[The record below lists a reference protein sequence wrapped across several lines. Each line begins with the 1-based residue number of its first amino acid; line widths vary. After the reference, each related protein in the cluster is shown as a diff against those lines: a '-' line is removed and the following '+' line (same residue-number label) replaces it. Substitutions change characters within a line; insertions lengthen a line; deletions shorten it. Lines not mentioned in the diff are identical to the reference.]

1 MSNNTEKNET
11 FITVTTQIAKTSLLL
26 SINSIMHVPVPV
38 ELPSKSRKL
47 TSGEIALAR
56 FIFKD
61 SIPYEKVRI
70 VRGGL
75 LGIPNHSRNAMTP
88 YGKIHLPIE
97 AYDVIKDFSNS
108 SLKEYE
114 ESCSWFIHEMAHVWQ
129 YFAMD
134 LSVACRGVRLALIG
148 GYSEEDKS
156 GKLMAYAYDLLG
168 IDKGKEFKDFNIE
181 QQADI
186 VRHYYLVKYHTAYV
200 LARPTLNYL
209 MNQQANRILVLR
221 DFLKNP
227 LDNKLKFEEL
237 ITETFRE
244 KVRKNRRVYL
254 DAVTKVRTF

>member
-56 FIFKD
+56 LIFKD

-97 AYDVIKDFSNS
+97 AYDVIKDFSGP
-108 SLKEYE
+108 LTDKEDNQR
-114 ESCSWFIHEMAHVWQ
+114 WFIHEMTHVWQ

-156 GKLMAYAYDLLG
+156 GRLMAYAYDLLG

-186 VRHYYLVKYHTAYV
+186 VCHYYLVKYHANYV
-200 LARPTLNYL
+200 FQEPQLRNLI
-209 MNQQANRILVLR
+209 NQQSHREYVLR
-221 DFLKNP
+221 DFLRNP
-227 LDNKLKFEEL
+227 LDRKLKSEEL

-244 KVRKNRRVYL
+244 RVRKNRRIYL
-254 DAVTKVRTF
+254 DAVTKVCTF

>member
-26 SINSIMHVPVPV
+26 SINSIMHVPVHV
-38 ELPSKSRKL
+38 ELPSKSRQL

-134 LSVACRGVRLALIG
+134 LS
-148 GYSEEDKS
+148 
-156 GKLMAYAYDLLG
+156 
-168 IDKGKEFKDFNIE
+168 
-181 QQADI
+181 
-186 VRHYYLVKYHTAYV
+186 KYHTAYV

-221 DFLKNP
+221 DFLKNQ
-227 LDNKLKFEEL
+227 LDNKLKSEEL

-244 KVRKNRRVYL
+244 KVRKNRRIYL